1 MIRNLITFFLSIR
14 SLPFFMNIHY
24 AIPDVCML
32 CISCANTN
40 YTTFF
45 AVVKWCWE
53 WGVLFVALPL
63 EGLFLLSGGKF
74 SVFLPLSAVFR
85 FSRGK
90 SKRGVADLRVNL
102 RGQPQIPPRFRY
114 SAKNLRVNLRG
125 QPQIPPRFRAGR
137 KKERSLGLD

>member
-1 MIRNLITFFLSIR
+1 
-14 SLPFFMNIHY
+14 MNIHY

-53 WGVLFVALPL
+53 GGLLLLLPL

-85 FSRGK
+85 FSGGK
-90 SKRGVADLRVNL
+90 SKRDVADLR
-102 RGQPQIPPRFRY
+102 
-114 SAKNLRVNLRG
+114 ADLRG